1 MKNVPMFKTGD
12 IYQLGDAQFRA
23 EDKISL
29 HPVVD
34 KAGRELTDDIM
45 RTLDVSYGE
54 YADTAGIDR
63 ERFRAWWA
71 GEPGAQLTARDVY
84 EIDQLNGE
92 LIQGKIRQ
100 HWEDQQSQ
108 EQLRREAEARK
119 QEQNAARQTAYDRS
133 TMWDNIL
140 NNAGPAPKPQLDS
153 YQQARIAEL
162 QELAK
167 RPIENEHDQRE
178 RAELTKALHDAGF

>member
-1 MKNVPMFKTGD
+1 MKNVQMFRTGD
-12 IYQLGDAQFRA
+12 IYQLGEAQFRA
-23 EDKISL
+23 EDKINL

-45 RTLDVSYGE
+45 RTWDVGYGE

-92 LIQGKIRQ
+92 FIQGKIRQ

-108 EQLRREAEARK
+108 EQLRADAEARK
-119 QEQNAARQTAYDRS
+119 QEQNSARQSAYDRAR
-133 TMWDNIL
+133 MWDNIL
-140 NNAGPAPKPQLDS
+140 KNAGPAPAPPPDWYAQKAKEWLD
-153 YQQARIAEL
+153 AHPE
-162 QELAK
+162 
-167 RPIENEHDQRE
+167 E
-178 RAELTKALHDAGF
+178 RNPGSSSTI